1 MNFLLR
7 SFLGLII
14 LSITL
19 GFLIFGSFVLIEALK
34 KRSEKSDNRRFQKE
48 RVFAVN
54 VETLNK
60 QIAIPKILSYGE
72 IYSKR
77 MLEIRPLVSGRLDYV
92 SEKFVEGGYVKSG
105 DILFRLNQK
114 DYLNEL
120 EIAEI
125 DLEDTKAQLSEAI
138 SKLDYANLEFEVSE
152 SQLNLRKNALDRQTQ
167 LAESGLITSS
177 QLENTQLAYSSTKQ
191 QFLNKQNLVKS
202 SKNAIDKLKIQLKRR
217 SISIDKA
224 KRNLDETE
232 IKAPFDGIIASVNI
246 LPGSVINKNE
256 KLGTLLDPNSLEVMF
271 NLSANEFARVIDKDG
286 KLLNLDI
293 TAYLKLS
300 NNNIPFSG
308 KIERINPE
316 IMNIGSGRKLFAS
329 INLGE
334 NKTLRPGDFVV
345 LEIKEPSLKNITV
358 LPSSAVT
365 IDGKIFILEEDN
377 RLKEIE
383 VTILRRQGNEV
394 IVSGAPTDKEYVMQ
408 RSPQLGNGL
417 KIKPLRKK
425 DREISNS
432 VNLSKNN
439 ELVTISPEKQKKL
452 INILDKLDRMPK
464 SVKDRLYEEINS
476 GKIKAKT
483 LKRLEKNMGNN

>member
-60 QIAIPKILSYGE
+60 QIASPKILSYGE

-177 QLENTQLAYSSTKQ
+177 QLENTQLAYSSSKQ

-300 NNNIPFSG
+300 NNDIPFSG

-345 LEIKEPSLKNITV
+345 LEIKEPFLKNITV

>member
-19 GFLIFGSFVLIEALK
+19 GFLVFGSFVLIEALK

-60 QIAIPKILSYGE
+60 QIASPKILSYGE

-177 QLENTQLAYSSTKQ
+177 QLENTQLAYSSSKQ

-300 NNNIPFSG
+300 NNDIPFSG

-483 LKRLEKNMGNN
+483 LKRLEKNMVNN

>member
-60 QIAIPKILSYGE
+60 QIASPKILSYGE

-177 QLENTQLAYSSTKQ
+177 QLENTQLAYSSSKQ

-300 NNNIPFSG
+300 NNDIPFSG

-345 LEIKEPSLKNITV
+345 LEIKEPSLKNITI

>member
-1 MNFLLR
+1 
-7 SFLGLII
+7 
-14 LSITL
+14 
-19 GFLIFGSFVLIEALK
+19 
-34 KRSEKSDNRRFQKE
+34 
-48 RVFAVN
+48 
-54 VETLNK
+54 
-60 QIAIPKILSYGE
+60 
-72 IYSKR
+72 

-177 QLENTQLAYSSTKQ
+177 QLENTQLAYSSSKQ

-300 NNNIPFSG
+300 NNDIPFSG

-365 IDGKIFILEEDN
+365 IDGKIFIVEEDN

-432 VNLSKNN
+432 VNLSKNK
-439 ELVTISPEKQKKL
+439 ELVAISPEKQKKL

>member
-177 QLENTQLAYSSTKQ
+177 QLENTQLAYSSSKQ

-300 NNNIPFSG
+300 NNDIPFSG

>member
-19 GFLIFGSFVLIEALK
+19 GFLIFGSLVLIEALK

-60 QIAIPKILSYGE
+60 QIASPKILSYGE

-177 QLENTQLAYSSTKQ
+177 QLENTQLAYSSSKQ

-300 NNNIPFSG
+300 NNDIPFSG

-432 VNLSKNN
+432 VNFSKNN

>member
-19 GFLIFGSFVLIEALK
+19 GFLIFGSLVLIEALK

-60 QIAIPKILSYGE
+60 QIASPKILSYGE

-177 QLENTQLAYSSTKQ
+177 QLENTQLAYSSSKQ

-300 NNNIPFSG
+300 NNDIPFSG

-464 SVKDRLYEEINS
+464 SVKDRLYEQINS

-483 LKRLEKNMGNN
+483 LKRLEKNMDNN

>member
-34 KRSEKSDNRRFQKE
+34 KRTENSDNRRFQKE

-54 VETLNK
+54 VDTLNK
-60 QIAIPKILSYGE
+60 QIASPKILSYGE

-138 SKLDYANLEFEVSE
+138 SKLDFANLEFEVSE

-167 LAESGLITSS
+167 LAESGLTTSS
-177 QLENTQLAYSSTKQ
+177 QLENIQLAYSSSKQ

-271 NLSANEFARVIDKDG
+271 NLSANEFSRVIDKDG

-293 TAYLKLS
+293 IAYLKLS
-300 NNNIPFSG
+300 NNDIPFSG

-316 IMNIGSGRKLFAS
+316 IVNIGSGRKLFAS

-345 LEIKEPSLKNITV
+345 LEIKEPSIKNITV

-394 IVSGAPTDKEYVMQ
+394 IISGAPTEKEYVMQ

-425 DREISNS
+425 DKEISNA

-439 ELVTISPEKQKKL
+439 ELVEISPEKQKKL
-452 INILDKLDRMPK
+452 INILDKLNRMPK

>member
-60 QIAIPKILSYGE
+60 QIASPKILSYGE

-177 QLENTQLAYSSTKQ
+177 QLENTQLAYSSSKQ

-271 NLSANEFARVIDKDG
+271 NLSVNEFARVIDKDG

-300 NNNIPFSG
+300 NNDIPFSG

-394 IVSGAPTDKEYVMQ
+394 IVSGAPTEKEYVMQ

>member
-60 QIAIPKILSYGE
+60 QIASPKILSYGE

-177 QLENTQLAYSSTKQ
+177 QLENTQLAYSSSKQ

-483 LKRLEKNMGNN
+483 LKRLEKNMSNN

>member
-60 QIAIPKILSYGE
+60 QIASPKILSYGE

-177 QLENTQLAYSSTKQ
+177 QLENTQLAYSSSKQ

-300 NNNIPFSG
+300 NNDIPFSG

-316 IMNIGSGRKLFAS
+316 IINIGSGRKLFAS

-365 IDGKIFILEEDN
+365 IDGKIFIVEEDN

-383 VTILRRQGNEV
+383 VTILRRQGNKV

>member
-34 KRSEKSDNRRFQKE
+34 KRSENSDNRRFQKE

-54 VETLNK
+54 VDTLNK
-60 QIAIPKILSYGE
+60 QIASPKILSYGE

-177 QLENTQLAYSSTKQ
+177 QLENTQLAYSSSKQ

-300 NNNIPFSG
+300 NNDIPFSG

-365 IDGKIFILEEDN
+365 IDGKIFIVEEDN

-425 DREISNS
+425 DIEIFNS

>member
-14 LSITL
+14 LSITI

-34 KRSEKSDNRRFQKE
+34 KRSENSDNRRFQKE

-54 VETLNK
+54 VDTLNK
-60 QIAIPKILSYGE
+60 QIASPKILSYGE

-138 SKLDYANLEFEVSE
+138 SKLDFANLEFEVSE

-167 LAESGLITSS
+167 LAESGLTTSS
-177 QLENTQLAYSSTKQ
+177 QLENIQLAYSSSKQ

-271 NLSANEFARVIDKDG
+271 NLSANEFSRVIDKDG

-293 TAYLKLS
+293 IAYLKLS
-300 NNNIPFSG
+300 NNDIPFSG

-345 LEIKEPSLKNITV
+345 LEIKEPSIKNITV

-394 IVSGAPTDKEYVMQ
+394 IISGAPTEKEYVMQ

-425 DREISNS
+425 DKEISNA

-439 ELVTISPEKQKKL
+439 ELVEISPEKQKKL
-452 INILDKLDRMPK
+452 INILDKLNRMPK

>member
-14 LSITL
+14 LSITS

-60 QIAIPKILSYGE
+60 QIASPKILSYGE

-92 SEKFVEGGYVKSG
+92 SEKFIEGGYVKSG
-105 DILFRLNQK
+105 DILFRLNKK

-177 QLENTQLAYSSTKQ
+177 QLENTQLAYSSSKQ

-202 SKNAIDKLKIQLKRR
+202 SKNAIEKLKIQLKRR

-300 NNNIPFSG
+300 NKDIPFIG

-439 ELVTISPEKQKKL
+439 EFVIISSEKQKKL
-452 INILDKLDRMPK
+452 INIVDKLDRMPK

-483 LKRLEKNMGNN
+483 LKRLEKKTGNN

>member
-19 GFLIFGSFVLIEALK
+19 GFLVFGSFVLIEALK

-60 QIAIPKILSYGE
+60 QIASPKILSYGE

-105 DILFRLNQK
+105 DVLFRLNQK

-177 QLENTQLAYSSTKQ
+177 QLENTQLAYSSSKQ

-202 SKNAIDKLKIQLKRR
+202 SKNAIEKLKIQLKRR

-300 NNNIPFSG
+300 NKDIPFIG

-394 IVSGAPTDKEYVMQ
+394 IVSGAPTEKEYVMQ

-439 ELVTISPEKQKKL
+439 EFVIISSEKQKKL
-452 INILDKLDRMPK
+452 INIVDKLDRMPK

-483 LKRLEKNMGNN
+483 LKRLEKKTGNN

>member
-60 QIAIPKILSYGE
+60 QIASPKILSYGE

-177 QLENTQLAYSSTKQ
+177 QLENTQLAYSSSKQ

-300 NNNIPFSG
+300 NNDIPFSG

-316 IMNIGSGRKLFAS
+316 IINIGSGRKLFAS

-345 LEIKEPSLKNITV
+345 LEIKEPSIKNITV

-394 IVSGAPTDKEYVMQ
+394 IISGAPTEKEYVMQ

-425 DREISNS
+425 DKEISNS
-432 VNLSKNN
+432 INLSKNN
-439 ELVTISPEKQKKL
+439 ELVKISPEKQKKL
-452 INILDKLDRMPK
+452 INILDKLNRMPK

>member
-19 GFLIFGSFVLIEALK
+19 GFLIFGSLVLIDALK

-60 QIAIPKILSYGE
+60 QIASPKILSYGE

-177 QLENTQLAYSSTKQ
+177 QLENTQLAYSSSKQ

-300 NNNIPFSG
+300 NNDIPFSG